1 MTNEDNIL
9 FTNFRSIFVKM
20 GEKYLYTFTKVLLQ
34 EIFVWDLIKHKLER
48 MIDVWVLS
56 ISIENGIFKHNDV
69 VYIRISNSHFLY
81 IVISWRR
88 SNLSFILT
96 WLQQILFLKFSV
108 NNFYFN
114 HFYYDRK
121 FSELILHLYQWIV

>member
-81 IVISWRR
+81 IVISWWR
-88 SNLSFILT
+88 SSLSFILT